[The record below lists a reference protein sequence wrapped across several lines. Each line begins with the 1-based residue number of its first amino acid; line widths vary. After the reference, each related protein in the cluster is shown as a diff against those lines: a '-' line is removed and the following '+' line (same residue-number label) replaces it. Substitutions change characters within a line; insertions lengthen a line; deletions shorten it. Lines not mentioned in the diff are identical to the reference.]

1 MLTRMLCCLF
11 LIFSSSLMA
20 RDEYVVGMVGY
31 GKHSQDTMKDSST
44 YPVGTSYGGGL
55 GYRNNFY
62 EFELLATK
70 SNYQVDI
77 VHDGVA
83 NTLIH
88 DQALFNLSMNFYLL
102 RHLYVRLGYGLGV
115 IEQKTKL
122 TVGGASGA
130 GLTESYGLVKEKIGV
145 ANLGLGYVFLLGAR
159 MNLYTQYEHFMM
171 GDIAGSQSQVSV
183 GFRWYLK

>member
-1 MLTRMLCCLF
+1 MTRLLCFLTLF
-11 LIFSSSLMA
+11 LSASVLA

-31 GKHSQDTMKDSST
+31 GKHSQDSMKDSST
-44 YPVGTSYGGGL
+44 YPIGLSYGGGL

-70 SNYQVDI
+70 SSYQVDI
-77 VHDGVA
+77 VHDGTA

-115 IEQKTKL
+115 LEQRTKL
-122 TVGGASGA
+122 PVGGASGE
-130 GLTESYGLVKEKIGV
+130 GLKASYGLEKEKIGV
-145 ANLGLGYVFLLGAR
+145 ANLGLGYVFSLGAR
-159 MNLYTQYEHFMM
+159 VNFYGQYEHLMM
-171 GDIAGSQSQVSV
+171 GDIAAAQSQVSV